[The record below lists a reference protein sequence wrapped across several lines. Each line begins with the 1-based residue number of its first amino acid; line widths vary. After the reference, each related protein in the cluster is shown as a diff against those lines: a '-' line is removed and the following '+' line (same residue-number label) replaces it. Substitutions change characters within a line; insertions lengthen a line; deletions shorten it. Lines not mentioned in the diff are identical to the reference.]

1 MLAPHVCLKTIKYG
15 KITVAY
21 IHLTVL
27 VVRVIWSEVCHV
39 EFAMS
44 ESEEKGVTILDA
56 VRRAKE
62 VSRVVLLY
70 VFNKLARDH
79 LNLEVMVILI

>member
-1 MLAPHVCLKTIKYG
+1 
-15 KITVAY
+15 
-21 IHLTVL
+21 
-27 VVRVIWSEVCHV
+27 
-39 EFAMS
+39 MS

-70 VFNKLARDH
+70 V
-79 LNLEVMVILI
+79 